1 MSLRCSLL
9 GHEYEGSEIERER
22 EERGN
27 EVVISV
33 VELERCTHCSKT
45 RTISENTEVTQ
56 LSRSSSEEGSDE
68 ERSDPGPDTSTSST
82 SDAPSSGSG
91 IRPRPDAG
99 SDFGS
104 GFDSEA
110 GFGAGSGDETAAGV
124 EANPASEDAEIIGDE
139 ADDGGDDRDPTD
151 WPEVDD
157 HEGREG
163 SADAWPSVEGEDEG
177 FDAATPDG
185 PTDVEFGGLTP
196 QTDQGAEIIE
206 SNTGED
212 PAFVGAESAPTSNR
226 PADSGSET
234 ALYCPHCETAELT
247 ERDSLRAGDICPA
260 CHRGYLAEREP

>member
-27 EVVISV
+27 EVVITV

-56 LSRSSSEEGSDE
+56 LSRSE
-68 ERSDPGPDTSTSST
+68 STSSEGVDST
-82 SDAPSSGSG
+82 AEPDAPSNADSGASRSGSG

-99 SDFGS
+99 SESGS

-110 GFGAGSGDETAAGV
+110 GFGAESGTESAAEFG
-124 EANPASEDAEIIGDE
+124 ADPASEDAEIIEDE

-196 QTDQGAEIIE
+196 QADRGAEIIE
-206 SNTGED
+206 SGTGGED
-212 PAFVGAESAPTSNR
+212 PAFVGAESTPTSNR

-247 ERDSLRAGDICPA
+247 DRDSLRAGDICPA
-260 CHRGYLAEREP
+260 CHRGYLAERDS